1 MIVEN
6 FCAHIRTERIALTG
20 DTFSIMFVGNAME
33 DLAVGDFQQMSFIDE
48 INDNDRGDTASVC
61 SSISA
66 GLASSK
72 STRVW

>member
-1 MIVEN
+1 
-6 FCAHIRTERIALTG
+6 
-20 DTFSIMFVGNAME
+20 MFVGNAME

-72 STRVW
+72 STRDEVNSIPTMHNF

>member
-1 MIVEN
+1 
-6 FCAHIRTERIALTG
+6 
-20 DTFSIMFVGNAME
+20 ME

-72 STRVW
+72 STRDEVNSIPIMHNF